1 MEMMGAIT
9 GLIGAG
15 LQAQAQHDQL
25 MFQYAHFNWEKER
38 ADQQDW
44 FAQAARKD
52 QYGNK
57 TAYNRATN
65 EWDVTLAP
73 TQKEIQ
79 DAQQKEQLL
88 ELTKDAPAARKV
100 TQAIQQRSAD
110 AKEPFLKASLGY
122 QYDQPPSEGAIRS
135 DLTGLMAQN
144 DQRVAKQNQALTMR
158 AAARLGQGAKASD
171 IINATDQSLGDSTNV
186 QNRMLQA
193 RNDALKEFSARTA
206 LHEQQWGTPMKMW
219 ADLMSQGGNIP
230 QLPKGTSATDSTGAQ
245 QQAMLQ
251 AFNQGTS
258 RVGSAFDA
266 LAGAAGKSP
275 DLSAVAKALGS
286 IKAGKGGGSSTSD
299 ANGGLMDVTDGS
311 GDYQSRLN
319 LSGFGT
325 APYDPSRNEWG
336 VAGNDADSLFG

>member
-25 MFQYAHFNWEKER
+25 MFQYAHFNWEKQR
-38 ADQQDW
+38 ASQQDW
-44 FAQAARKD
+44 FAKAGRVD

-57 TAYNRATN
+57 TGYNEALN
-65 EWDVTLAP
+65 EWNVKLAP

-88 ELTKDAPAARKV
+88 QLTKDAPAARKV
-100 TQAIQQRSAD
+100 TQAIQQRAAD
-110 AKEPFLKASLGY
+110 AKEPFLRASLGY

-135 DLTGLMAQN
+135 DLIGLMAQN

-171 IINATDQSLGDSTNV
+171 IINATDKSLGDSTNV
-186 QNRMLQA
+186 ANRMLQA

-219 ADLMSQGGNIP
+219 GELMAQGGNIP
-230 QLPKGTSATDSTGAQ
+230 QIPRGTAATDSTGAQ

-266 LAGAAGKSP
+266 LAGAAGKSV
-275 DLSAVAKALGS
+275 DLSGVAKALAS
-286 IKAGKGGGSSTSD
+286 IKGGKGGGGGKQQTQDSSLGSMD
-299 ANGGLMDVTDGS
+299 ADGNYAPRTELA
-311 GDYQSRLN
+311 GW
-319 LSGFGT
+319 GT
-325 APYDPSRNEWG
+325 APYDPTRNEWG
-336 VAGNDADSLFG
+336 VADSGSDSLFG

>member
-15 LQAQAQHDQL
+15 LQAQAQHDNL

-38 ADQQDW
+38 ADQQDY

-57 TAYNRATN
+57 TAYNPATN

-88 ELTKDAPAARKV
+88 QLTQDAPAARKV
-100 TQAIQQRSAD
+100 TQAIQQRAAD

-122 QYDQPPSEGAIRS
+122 QYDQPESEGAIRS

-144 DQRVAKQNQALTMR
+144 DQKQAKLNQALTMR

-171 IINATDQSLGDSTNV
+171 IINATDQSLGDSSNV

-219 ADLMSQGGNIP
+219 GDLMAQGGTIP
-230 QLPKGTSATDSTGAQ
+230 QIPRSAITDSTGAQ

-258 RVGSAFDA
+258 KVGSAFDS
-266 LAGAAGKSP
+266 LAAAAGKSP

-286 IKAGKGGGSSTSD
+286 IKAGKSGGTQQSSDGTMDSNGYSLGSMYDWQSD
-299 ANGGLMDVTDGS
+299 MG
-311 GDYQSRLN
+311 
-319 LSGFGT
+319 
-325 APYDPSRNEWG
+325 PSRNDWG
-336 VAGNDADSLFG
+336 LSQNENIF